1 MKKILVKILTGAMIV
16 LTACGSGDVGNK
28 VIKPSDFLQENE
40 HSVWFYCEND
50 TIGKDTAITTVLE
63 FDGGEVTAYP
73 LDGVTIGSALYE
85 APNWYDL
92 SYGAGLTLGDVA
104 GLSDEEVIDKVKSL
118 ELEMLNEAF
127 ESAPALLEEGRDAS
141 IHEYKIE
148 RDKIN
153 DWEGL
158 IDKRYKTLLS
168 NIEALNDG
176 TIHPITESAKLAL
189 ITDDTG
195 NKTEKEYM
203 SGLHYS
209 TYIKTGTVKQ
219 SGSSYE
225 IFINRNNEFDEAFD
239 STAVL
244 GDFSYYV
251 ALLEPVM
258 PEPIYD
264 SFFGGFVAEGRYG
277 DTLLVRACKD
287 TTEFEFDDPVY
298 EHERFAVDPEDLDAY
313 MNQDSN
319 TSETEDNNDEE
330 NDVDTEKEQKDGNDK
345 NSNITTD
352 KKQDNNNTKTI
363 EEYVKNDTDA
373 MAKIKSAAA
382 DGGLD
387 VTYSGNDI
395 IFTYD
400 LSSLEDVTEEVIKSD
415 IMLEQLTSDLDSE
428 GETFGDMCKKL
439 EEQSG
444 IEGIQIVIKY
454 TYGDETII
462 TKTFNSS
469 GVVK

>member
-1 MKKILVKILTGAMIV
+1 M
-16 LTACGSGDVGNK
+16 
-28 VIKPSDFLQENE
+28 
-40 HSVWFYCEND
+40 
-50 TIGKDTAITTVLE
+50 
-63 FDGGEVTAYP
+63 
-73 LDGVTIGSALYE
+73 
-85 APNWYDL
+85 
-92 SYGAGLTLGDVA
+92 
-104 GLSDEEVIDKVKSL
+104 
-118 ELEMLNEAF
+118 
-127 ESAPALLEEGRDAS
+127 
-141 IHEYKIE
+141 
-148 RDKIN
+148 
-153 DWEGL
+153 
-158 IDKRYKTLLS
+158 
-168 NIEALNDG
+168 
-176 TIHPITESAKLAL
+176 
-189 ITDDTG
+189 
-195 NKTEKEYM
+195 
-203 SGLHYS
+203 
-209 TYIKTGTVKQ
+209 
-219 SGSSYE
+219 
-225 IFINRNNEFDEAFD
+225 
-239 STAVL
+239 
-244 GDFSYYV
+244 
-251 ALLEPVM
+251 
-258 PEPIYD
+258 
-264 SFFGGFVAEGRYG
+264 
-277 DTLLVRACKD
+277 
-287 TTEFEFDDPVY
+287 
-298 EHERFAVDPEDLDAY
+298 
-313 MNQDSN
+313 
-319 TSETEDNNDEE
+319 
-330 NDVDTEKEQKDGNDK
+330 DTEKEQKDGNDK